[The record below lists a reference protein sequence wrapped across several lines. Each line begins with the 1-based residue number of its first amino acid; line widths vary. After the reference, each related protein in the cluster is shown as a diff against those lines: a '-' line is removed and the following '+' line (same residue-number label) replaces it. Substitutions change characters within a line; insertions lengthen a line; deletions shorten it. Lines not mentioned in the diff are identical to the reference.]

1 MRSLPTTHP
10 LRWAFT
16 SYPDSKNDAG
26 VVDAFLHAGDRGFT
40 GWQLGALI
48 EQAGLTPACWFHR
61 PWAQPDLMAER
72 LQLPIATQ
80 SFALSYLDLWQELR
94 QNYVVCLRRHEAPPR
109 QAGPERAHP
118 GFVTADGSLRRALS
132 LQRLRLLGGRVPT
145 RTGCGNVIV
154 QASHARALAQDPSRL
169 DEATRTRLRQA
180 GLLLGGADTPPGL
193 CAHRDFAAHSTF
205 LTDAGALRIGRRA
218 PNPLY
223 AHLFAAWQLDR
234 RHPELGL
241 ADLETQMGRW
251 LPWAEPLEQRRVHF
265 GLTPYGTYQRY
276 RRNITDHLSRD
287 PLPTA
292 DGWQAVR
299 LRDDQARLRSV
310 HELLIDRAL
319 GDEERS
325 DATLR
330 ELWVLLFGHEELFC
344 TLLPA

>member
-1 MRSLPTTHP
+1 MRKLQFPGLPDFRSLDIQ
-10 LRWAFT
+10 LR
-16 SYPDSKNDAG
+16 
-26 VVDAFLHAGDRGFT
+26 
-40 GWQLGALI
+40 LGAI
-48 EQAGLTPACWFHR
+48 LTVA
-61 PWAQPDLMAER
+61 
-72 LQLPIATQ
+72 
-80 SFALSYLDLWQELR
+80 SF
-94 QNYVVCLRRHEAPPR
+94 
-109 QAGPERAHP
+109 
-118 GFVTADGSLRRALS
+118 
-132 LQRLRLLGGRVPT
+132 
-145 RTGCGNVIV
+145 
-154 QASHARALAQDPSRL
+154 
-169 DEATRTRLRQA
+169 
-180 GLLLGGADTPPGL
+180 GLLW
-193 CAHRDFAAHSTF
+193 
-205 LTDAGALRIGRRA
+205 IV
-218 PNPLY
+218 
-223 AHLFAAWQLDR
+223 AAWQLDR
-234 RHPELGL
+234 RHPALGL